1 MIDGFGLF
9 SGLQSGSFFNGG
21 QGLARLTGI
30 IASIIFI
37 LIFFILVF
45 ADTNLVI
52 FADNVFVSSVLILIG
67 RGQPQPF
74 FIGKVYSFLFK
85 AKNENNGLIDFL
97 LYLKGNC
104 YCLSSSIS
112 LFDVKYIFE
121 LTLLVTYHTGY
132 QLPVPVLF

>member
-45 ADTNLVI
+45 ADANYVI

-74 FIGKVYSFLFK
+74 FIGKVYSFLF
-85 AKNENNGLIDFL
+85 
-97 LYLKGNC
+97 
-104 YCLSSSIS
+104 
-112 LFDVKYIFE
+112 
-121 LTLLVTYHTGY
+121 
-132 QLPVPVLF
+132 